1 MVRLWG
7 VQRSS
12 GGDAGKLK
20 LRNGVYIVTAKRN
33 DLYDLR
39 HATHPELT
47 KTNVHVSYL
56 ARWRGQEPQ
65 STTSEP
71 AAPASPATVNGNAM
85 HSNESITPQSRLW
98 DQVRKNEMICF
109 VMRDESPAN
118 LRTAEV
124 VELASDKRSAEVWY
138 WIDRTPGRYRPSKP
152 IQDRTLTPEWADE
165 RGQTR
170 INPTSAQ
177 RAVWAPRVHNL
188 SLEDIEIVLP
198 IMKLHT
204 GGSVKPD
211 HADKINAW
219 LRNRAKTDKRAA
231 KALRSI
237 QQQIQQR
244 EQAQFEQ
251 HQSLL
256 EQEMLG
262 ILRAG
267 ARDEATTTDEQPRST
282 VPTRNARFEQLFAA
296 WRPDQRALS
305 SVSLGEASACPLGS
319 VGIE

>member
-1 MVRLWG
+1 MR
-7 VQRSS
+7 
-12 GGDAGKLK
+12 
-20 LRNGVYIVTAKRN
+20 
-33 DLYDLR
+33 
-39 HATHPELT
+39 
-47 KTNVHVSYL
+47 
-56 ARWRGQEPQ
+56 
-65 STTSEP
+65 
-71 AAPASPATVNGNAM
+71 
-85 HSNESITPQSRLW
+85 SNESITPQSRLW

-177 RAVWAPRVHNL
+177 RAVWAPRVHSL

-305 SVSLGEASACPLGS
+305 SVSLGEASACP
-319 VGIE
+319 